1 MLPRV
6 QGWAY
11 LSLLTDAGSRAI
23 VGYALCKTL
32 EAEGPLKALRMA
44 MDFYNRYNVDLS
56 SLIHHS
62 DRGVQY
68 CSKLVCGHAQE
79 TSYQY

>member
-1 MLPRV
+1 MYKR
-6 QGWAY
+6 Q
-11 LSLLTDAGSRAI
+11 

-56 SLIHHS
+56 SLIPVSYTHL
-62 DRGVQY
+62 DVYKRQ
-68 CSKLVCGHAQE
+68 SKTYANNRPIKN
-79 TSYQY
+79 S